1 MFFKKNK
8 LIVEFTK
15 FTVFC
20 SIYTVKWGR
29 GRFLSFRSRFLQN
42 DLETGFSNM
51 IPDSLTS

>member
-20 SIYTVKWGR
+20 SIYTVKWGK